1 MGIVSTL
8 LARCLAQNTVDMPA
22 SRAALIPHL
31 SLPAHQAKQLRP
43 PRKTHGGGGGE
54 RRRGSRG
61 DPVAH
66 LVAEEQRRIELCCD
80 ILQQPPRG
88 GPRGR
93 GGAAAPPR
101 MRAYWLCAPLMP
113 TALACRWCAR
123 QR

>member
-8 LARCLAQNTVDMPA
+8 LARCLAQKHSGYA
-22 SRAALIPHL
+22 CL
-31 SLPAHQAKQLRP
+31 SGGADPTSVLARP
-43 PRKTHGGGGGE
+43 PGKATKTSEKNTQGGGGE

-61 DPVAH
+61 DPEAH
-66 LVAEEQRRIELCCD
+66 LVAEEQRRIELSCD

-113 TALACRWCAR
+113 TALACRRCAR